1 VSKASDDRLKE
12 IRDRKAM
19 AAREWDEIYAEA
31 KKDRLCVAGDPW
43 AALDPQGKKQR
54 LDPAVM
60 RPCLASDELNQYL
73 NQWINGI
80 RANPRAIQFDPTGNG
95 ANDAGA
101 TFYQNHTRE
110 IEYRSHAQMA
120 YCTAGADM
128 ATSSIGWLRLTAKRE
143 HLRTFNQELWIEPI
157 VNPDQVLVDPNS
169 VWPDS
174 RDAKFLFYT
183 EPWTLNE
190 FNRRFPKAQH
200 KSFSSELRN
209 LADGWFSRNSGLQRD
224 LIQVAEYWTLVLITR
239 RLVAYQTGPDQPVTT
254 ALLEE
259 LPDGK
264 LPAGTENIREEDVD
278 DEQVEA
284 CLTNGVEILEEIP
297 WLGKHIPFVSC
308 MGKQIYVD
316 GGGGSRRRLLSLTRL
331 ARDPYML
338 YCYVITCEAEAM
350 GSVPRAQY
358 VGYKGQFAK
367 PEVWAKANRVPV
379 PFVEVWPTV
388 DGAPGE

>member
-1 VSKASDDRLKE
+1 
-12 IRDRKAM
+12 
-19 AAREWDEIYAEA
+19 
-31 KKDRLCVAGDPW
+31 
-43 AALDPQGKKQR
+43 
-54 LDPAVM
+54 
-60 RPCLASDELNQYL
+60 
-73 NQWINGI
+73 
-80 RANPRAIQFDPTGNG
+80 
-95 ANDAGA
+95 
-101 TFYQNHTRE
+101 
-110 IEYRSHAQMA
+110 
-120 YCTAGADM
+120 
-128 ATSSIGWLRLTAKRE
+128 
-143 HLRTFNQELWIEPI
+143 
-157 VNPDQVLVDPNS
+157 
-169 VWPDS
+169 
-174 RDAKFLFYT
+174 
-183 EPWTLNE
+183 
-190 FNRRFPKAQH
+190 
-200 KSFSSELRN
+200 
-209 LADGWFSRNSGLQRD
+209 
-224 LIQVAEYWTLVLITR
+224 VLITR

-388 DGAPGE
+388 DGAPANEVLPLPQRQPWDPPLQNLELVKESTRRAIQAAFGTTPNPAPDVPHDQLSGRAERQIRFECAARVVSSE

>member
-128 ATSSIGWLRLTAKRE
+128 ATSSIGWLRLTAKRNISA
-143 HLRTFNQELWIEPI
+143 RSI
-157 VNPDQVLVDPNS
+157 
-169 VWPDS
+169 
-174 RDAKFLFYT
+174 
-183 EPWTLNE
+183 
-190 FNRRFPKAQH
+190 
-200 KSFSSELRN
+200 
-209 LADGWFSRNSGLQRD
+209 RNSGLNRSS
-224 LIQVAEYWTLVLITR
+224 IPIRCSSIRTAS
-239 RLVAYQTGPDQPVTT
+239 GPT
-254 ALLEE
+254 
-259 LPDGK
+259 
-264 LPAGTENIREEDVD
+264 AGTPNSCSIPSRGRS
-278 DEQVEA
+278 
-284 CLTNGVEILEEIP
+284 TNSIGGFPKPSTRV
-297 WLGKHIPFVSC
+297 FRASC
-308 MGKQIYVD
+308 AISPTA
-316 GGGGSRRRLLSLTRL
+316 GSRATAGCS
-331 ARDPYML
+331 A
-338 YCYVITCEAEAM
+338 I
-350 GSVPRAQY
+350 
-358 VGYKGQFAK
+358 
-367 PEVWAKANRVPV
+367 
-379 PFVEVWPTV
+379 
-388 DGAPGE
+388 